1 MRIFLSS
8 PAGCD
13 SGKRRQKAGKKK
25 DREKR
30 NMDLC
35 MLLSGVHRPPPPP
48 TPHLSPTLRVLPH
61 LPGAMVIRAGGT
73 TGRPPLSPPVT
84 HTPFQQLEATAV
96 DLWNSL

>member
-35 MLLSGVHRPPPPP
+35 MLLSGVHRPPPP